1 MRWLKL
7 IALLSLWPLFFVL
20 VVLVHLGTSLF
31 RLPRRWRIVS
41 RLSNRLA
48 ILWRG
53 LLNIKIVL
61 EGDGDCLKSGGHFII
76 SNHLGYID
84 GIVLGSIFPVIYVS
98 KREVRRWHVI
108 GQWTA
113 LIGTI
118 FVDRQRKYKILQ
130 AVEEIAAKLNQ
141 KANVLVFPEGTST
154 NGERLLPF
162 QSAFFAAPLAAR
174 AVVVP
179 VTLTYRRI
187 NQQPLSEANRDRVYW
202 YGGMNFVSH
211 FWDLLGIRRIEVSVK
226 VHPRIDTSDVRN
238 SSRSRKELSQTCH
251 AIIAADPNLGAR
263 TDRRTGQTPLLPA
276 RLQGGVTNLLGPL
289 RHNSLNVN
297 SK

>member
-1 MRWLKL
+1 
-7 IALLSLWPLFFVL
+7 
-20 VVLVHLGTSLF
+20 
-31 RLPRRWRIVS
+31 
-41 RLSNRLA
+41 
-48 ILWRG
+48 
-53 LLNIKIVL
+53 
-61 EGDGDCLKSGGHFII
+61 
-76 SNHLGYID
+76 
-84 GIVLGSIFPVIYVS
+84 
-98 KREVRRWHVI
+98 VI

-118 FVDRQRKYKILQ
+118 FVDRQRKDKILQ

-202 YGGMNFVSH
+202 YGGMDFVSH
-211 FWDLLGIRRIEVSVK
+211 FWGLLGIRRVEVLVK
-226 VHPRIDTSDVRN
+226 VHPGIETSCLQY
-238 SSRSRKELSQTCH
+238 SSQSRKGLSQACYDVITGES
-251 AIIAADPNLGAR
+251 DLGDR
-263 TDRRTGQTPLLPA
+263 TDQRTGQA
-276 RLQGGVTNLLGPL
+276 ACVYAGE
-289 RHNSLNVN
+289 
-297 SK
+297 